1 MSKDAI
7 ERLFQNSAI
16 ECLGSLRDAE
26 KARLHAFLYSSPKT
40 QPTNFP
46 YYHPSAR
53 SFAPRSQHVE
63 VWTDVTRGTS
73 GDGTRSTSDDKT
85 VRVSGRRVG
94 RMMIVDEIEVEEGA
108 TKKS

>member
-63 VWTDVTRGTS
+63 VWTDVTR
-73 GDGTRSTSDDKT
+73 STSDDKT